1 MVAGTSAHSK
11 SVPEAVEDRLGTDP
25 VLSRQWEQVSSR
37 FHFVF
42 TDPESAFAKV
52 DVDAMMA
59 NRETASATLLK
70 LQDQPESFG
79 ALKGRTGPFAGRAER
94 DARERAELNAPALTR
109 DLETYLR
116 LRAEAEHRYEAEER
130 AIRLKVSI
138 DIPALSEGAR
148 QTLERI
154 RDAIDRNDL
163 PAALGFALEDK
174 MIEAE
179 LEGFAK
185 AVAERFG
192 ERTFLPLAA
201 RDSNGEIS
209 KELLNGLSP
218 DQCQDLKVAWP
229 DLRTIQQL
237 AATQRTEAAFREAEA
252 LREVQRQ
259 TISQSGGLRLQ

>member
-1 MVAGTSAHSK
+1 MIAGTSAHRS
-11 SVPEAVEDRLGTDP
+11 SIAEAVEDRLVADP

-42 TDPESAFAKV
+42 ADPESAFAKV

-59 NRETASATLLK
+59 NSETAAATLAKLK
-70 LQDQPESFG
+70 DQPQSFG
-79 ALKGRTGPFAGRAER
+79 ALKGGTGLFAGRSER
-94 DARERAELNAPALTR
+94 EAREHAALNVPALIR
-109 DLETYLR
+109 ELETWLR

-130 AIRLKVSI
+130 ATRLKAAV

-154 RDAIDRNDL
+154 RDALDRNDL

-179 LEGFAK
+179 LEGFAR

-201 RDSNGEIS
+201 KDSDGETAR
-209 KELLNGLSP
+209 ELVKNLSVE
-218 DQCQDLKVAWP
+218 QRQDLKAAWP

-237 AATQRTEAAFREAEA
+237 AGARRTETA
-252 LREVQRQ
+252 LRKAEDLRESQRQ
-259 TISQSGGLRLQ
+259 TLSQSGGLRLQ

>member
-1 MVAGTSAHSK
+1 MVAGTSAHPK
-11 SVPEAVEDRLGTDP
+11 SVHEVVDDRLIADP

-42 TDPESAFAKV
+42 ADPESAFAKV

-59 NRETASATLLK
+59 NRETAGATLAK
-70 LQDQPESFG
+70 LNDRPEGFG
-79 ALKGRTGPFAGRAER
+79 TLNGRTGLFAGQADR
-94 DARERAELNAPALTR
+94 DARERAELNVPALTR
-109 DLETYLR
+109 DLEAWLR
-116 LRAEAEHRYEAEER
+116 LRAEAERRYEAEER
-130 AIRLKVSI
+130 ATRLKAAV

-163 PAALGFALEDK
+163 PAALGFALEDR
-174 MIEAE
+174 MIAAE

-201 RDSNGEIS
+201 RDSDGETAR
-209 KELLNGLSP
+209 ELLNGLSP
-218 DQCQDLKVAWP
+218 DQRQDLKGAWA
-229 DLRTIQQL
+229 DLRAIQQL
-237 AATQRTEAAFREAEA
+237 AGAQRTKEAEGLREA
-252 LREVQRQ
+252 QRQ
-259 TISQSGGLRLQ
+259 TLLQSRGMRPQ

>member
-1 MVAGTSAHSK
+1 MVTGTSAHPK
-11 SVPEAVEDRLGTDP
+11 SVPEVVEDRLIADP
-25 VLSRQWEQVSSR
+25 VLSRHWEQVSSR

-42 TDPESAFAKV
+42 ADPETSFAKI

-59 NRETASATLLK
+59 NRETAAATLAK
-70 LQDQPESFG
+70 LQDQPNSFG
-79 ALKGRTGPFAGRAER
+79 ALKGGTGLFAGRSER
-94 DARERAELNAPALTR
+94 EAREHAALNIPALIR
-109 DLETYLR
+109 ELETWLR

-130 AIRLKVSI
+130 ATRLKSAV

-163 PAALGFALEDK
+163 PAALGFALEDR
-174 MIEAE
+174 MIAAE

-201 RDSNGEIS
+201 RDSDGETAR
-209 KELLNGLSP
+209 ELLNGLSP
-218 DQCQDLKVAWP
+218 DQRQELKCAWP

-237 AATQRTEAAFREAEA
+237 AGAQRTQEAEGLREA
-252 LREVQRQ
+252 QRQ
-259 TISQSGGLRLQ
+259 TLSQSQGMRLQ